1 MATPGPFGPARSF
14 PCRPDTPVHLGGFQS
29 ISRPQKRKQWL
40 LHTPPRGCRLQG
52 RAEPALASRRLQAQA
67 GGERENWNL
76 EHSRTGLRE
85 EGSRGSSLAL
95 CRALNAIPH
104 QAFCVNEKWPQR
116 SSQQATDTLL
126 MMLPLSY
133 TTASLTQVDE
143 YQILHCAAGLGHLMA
158 ISVKQG

>member
-1 MATPGPFGPARSF
+1 MQTRHSCAS
-14 PCRPDTPVHLGGFQS
+14 GGFPEHLPPPEEEAVAS
-29 ISRPQKRKQWL
+29 THSSPWL
-40 LHTPPRGCRLQG
+40 QAAG

-104 QAFCVNEKWPQR
+104 QVFCVNEKWPQR
-116 SSQQATDTLL
+116 SSQQTTDTLL